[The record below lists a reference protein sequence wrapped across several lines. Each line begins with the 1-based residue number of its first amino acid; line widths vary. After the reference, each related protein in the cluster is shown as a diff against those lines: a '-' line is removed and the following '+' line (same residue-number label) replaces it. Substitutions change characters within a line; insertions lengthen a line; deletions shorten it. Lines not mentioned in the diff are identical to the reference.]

1 MRPQYGRESSLSAH
15 RTRALSAGERF
26 KDIPVIDFILVDAAR
41 VTVFSVALAT
51 VWPVVAA
58 EVRQPEVIVTA
69 TRTPIAED
77 SALASVSVIDRTA
90 IEQSGS
96 SDVLTLLRSQ
106 AGVDI
111 VRGGGL
117 GQQTSVFMRGSN
129 SNHVLVLIDGVRVA
143 SATTGAYAWEQLPLS
158 QIERIEIVRGPRAAL
173 FGSDAIGGVV
183 QIFTRRANGPSAS
196 VGVASHDTWMAE
208 AGFGQ
213 RSERGGFGVRTALTD
228 SAGFSAQNADGFSF
242 DADRDGYQ
250 QQSVNA
256 DAAWIG
262 DSLRLDGQLL
272 HSESEIEFDQ
282 GESSLDASSLNVTL
296 AGGGDQPW
304 SIQLARSRENLD
316 TAAFFSRF
324 ETRRTQL
331 EAQRSQPLGDHG
343 EWLSGVSLVD
353 DDGRSIDTFAGIA
366 SYDDERRQRA
376 LFSSWRDNAA
386 TLDWELG
393 VRHDRYDS
401 FGGETSLQAASGW
414 RIEGGPRLRVS
425 GGEGFRAPTL
435 NELYSPGFSGF
446 FAGNPNLG
454 PERSRAFEFG
464 ADWQGE
470 WINLSLSA
478 YRNRVQGLIDF
489 SGGETFQAVNIRR
502 ATLRGVE
509 LEAQASLGEWQLT
522 GNLGWQQARDEDTD
536 SALLRRPARKASAS
550 IEHPMGR
557 GSFGFELH
565 AVSARPELSGAL
577 AGYALLGGWLRW
589 PLANSVSLDVR
600 LDNALGREYMLVRGF
615 NTAGSTASL
624 HLRWSPE

>member
-1 MRPQYGRESSLSAH
+1 MAN
-15 RTRALSAGERF
+15 
-26 KDIPVIDFILVDAAR
+26 FIVVGAAR
-41 VTVFSVALAT
+41 VTVFGVAMASA
-51 VWPVVAA
+51 WPLVAA

-69 TRTPIAED
+69 TRTPIAQD
-77 SALASVSVIDRTA
+77 AALASVSVIDRVT

-96 SDVLTLLRSQ
+96 NDVLTLLRSQ

-143 SATTGAYAWEQLPLS
+143 SATTGAYAWEQLPLA

-183 QIFTRRANGPSAS
+183 QIFTRRANGPSGLL
-196 VGVASHDTWMAE
+196 GVASHDTWLGE

-213 RSERGGFGVRTALTD
+213 RSESGGFGVRAALSD

-242 DADRDGYQ
+242 DPDRDGYQ
-250 QQSVNA
+250 QQSLNA

-282 GESSLDASSLNVTL
+282 GESSLDASSLNLTL
-296 AGGGDQPW
+296 AGGGQQPW
-304 SIQLARSRENLD
+304 LVQLARSRENLH
-316 TAAFFSRF
+316 TADFFSRF

-331 EAQRSQPLGDHG
+331 EAQRTQPLGEHG
-343 EWLSGVSLVD
+343 EWLYGLSLVE
-353 DDGRSIDTFAGIA
+353 DDGRSIDTFEGAA
-366 SYDDERRQRA
+366 VYDDSRRQRA
-376 LFSSWRDNAA
+376 LFTSWRDSAA
-386 TLDWELG
+386 ALDWELG
-393 VRHDRYDS
+393 VRHDNYDS
-401 FGGETSLQAASGW
+401 FGGETSLQAALGW
-414 RIEGGPRLRVS
+414 RIEGGPRLRAS

-454 PERSRAFEFG
+454 PERSRAFELG

-470 WINLSLSA
+470 RVDLSLSA
-478 YRNRVQGLIDF
+478 YRNRVEGLIDF
-489 SGGETFQAVNIRR
+489 SGGEMFQAINIRR

-509 LEAQASLGEWQLT
+509 LEARAPIGEWQLT
-522 GNLGWQQARDEDTD
+522 ANLGWQQARDEDTD

-550 IEHPMGR
+550 IEHAIGR
-557 GSFGFELH
+557 GRFGLEVH
-565 AVSARPELSGAL
+565 AVSARPEFAGAL
-577 AGYALLGGWLRW
+577 PGYALLGGWLHW
-589 PLANSVSLDVR
+589 PLANAFSVDLR
-600 LDNALGREYMLVRGF
+600 LDNALDNDYTLVRGF
-615 NTAGSTASL
+615 NTAGATASL
-624 HLRWSPE
+624 QLRWSPE